1 MIATIPQ
8 PRATLPA
15 LLAQRARH
23 ASDGRLALDVGGG
36 LVIAAVALVLRPP
49 GWAPLLSAAL
59 CFVAFGGWGISDR
72 MLSER
77 GCHDTIARLLRLG
90 RGVAAVVGTCA
101 AIALILT
108 LFGMAL
114 GTWIS

>member
-49 GWAPLLSAAL
+49 GWVPLLSAAL
-59 CFVAFGGWGISDR
+59 CFVAFGSWGITDR
-72 MLSER
+72 MLSEGGR
-77 GCHDTIARLLRLG
+77 NDIVTRLLRLALG
-90 RGVAAVVGTCA
+90 AAVVVGTCA
-101 AIALILT
+101 AIVLTLT